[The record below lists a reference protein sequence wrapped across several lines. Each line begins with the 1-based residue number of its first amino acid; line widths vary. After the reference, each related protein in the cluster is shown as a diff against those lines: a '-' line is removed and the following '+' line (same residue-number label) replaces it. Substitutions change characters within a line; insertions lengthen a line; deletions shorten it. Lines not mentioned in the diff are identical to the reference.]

1 VFEQRIAL
9 ASSGGLERK
18 PQPRKHVKK
27 SNDIEIKS
35 EQKKN
40 ASSAKSETSP
50 LGPSVKQRMALGRA
64 LREKTPRTS
73 HAKWKPALNR
83 PDPIELL
90 KESDRGRLPEL
101 LPIRYARMRC
111 SPFGF
116 FRGAAALMAFDL
128 ARTPMTGIRVQ
139 GCGDCHVLN
148 FGGFGSPERRLVFD
162 INDFDETL
170 PAPWEWDLKRLATSI
185 VLAGGDRDESSRQ
198 CADSARQMVASYRR
212 HMRAYAHMRAIDA
225 WYSHIDP
232 EIFVYQAKTARDK
245 KHWEQIEQQARLQTA
260 EHIFPRITDVE
271 KGHIRIIDKPPLMYH
286 PPNYGKASKH
296 VRDMFHRYRLTLP
309 DERRVI
315 LDRYKIVDVARKV
328 VGVGSVGTRCA
339 VVLMMAGKNDP
350 LFLQFKE
357 AHNSVLQPYAAKSRY
372 LNQGE
377 RVVTG
382 QRMLQ
387 SASDVFLGWT
397 RDDQGHDYYFRQ
409 LRDMKMSVPLE
420 RMTKTSWQEYVE
432 VCGWVLARAH
442 ARTGDA
448 AQIGGY
454 AGKKDT
460 FDRAIAKFAIAYA
473 EQTERD
479 HEALVKA
486 IKSGRLRA
494 SNGPAV

>member
-1 VFEQRIAL
+1 
-9 ASSGGLERK
+9 
-18 PQPRKHVKK
+18 VKN
-27 SNDIEIKS
+27 SNDS
-35 EQKKN
+35 ETQSERKKN
-40 ASSAKSETSP
+40 ADNAQGASSL
-50 LGPSVKQRMALGRA
+50 LGPTVKQRMGVGRA
-64 LREKTPRTS
+64 LREKVPRTW
-73 HAKWKPALNR
+73 HAKWKPAPNR

-101 LPIRYARMRC
+101 LPIRYARMRR

-128 ARTPMTGIRVQ
+128 APTPTTGIRVQ
-139 GCGDCHVLN
+139 ACGDCHVLN

-170 PAPWEWDLKRLATSI
+170 PAPWEWDLKRLAASI
-185 VLAGGDRDESSRQ
+185 VLAGGDRSESSRQ
-198 CADSARQMVASYRR
+198 CADTVREMLASYRK
-212 HMRAYAHMRAIDA
+212 HIRAYARMRVIDA
-225 WYSHIDP
+225 WYSHIDA
-232 EIFVYQAKTARDK
+232 EIFVYEAKTARDK
-245 KHWEQIEQQARLQTA
+245 KRWEQIEQQARLQTA
-260 EHIFPRITDVE
+260 EHIFPRIADAE
-271 KGHIRIIDKPPLMYH
+271 KGHIRIIDKPPLIYH
-286 PPNYGKASKH
+286 PRNYGKASKH

-309 DERRVI
+309 EERRVI
-315 LDRYKIVDVARKV
+315 LDRYKIVDIARKI

-339 VVLMMAGKNDP
+339 VLLMMAGKNDP

-357 AHNSVLQPYAAKSRY
+357 AHNSVLEPYAARSRY

-420 RMTKTSWQEYVE
+420 QMTKTSWEEYVE

-448 AQIGGY
+448 ARIGGY

-460 FDRAIAKFAIAYA
+460 LDRAIAKFAITYA

-494 SNGPAV
+494 SNDPTVRD

>member
-1 VFEQRIAL
+1 
-9 ASSGGLERK
+9 
-18 PQPRKHVKK
+18 
-27 SNDIEIKS
+27 
-35 EQKKN
+35 
-40 ASSAKSETSP
+40 
-50 LGPSVKQRMALGRA
+50 MAAGRA
-64 LREKTPRTS
+64 LRERVPRTS
-73 HAKWKPALNR
+73 HAKWKPTPNR

-101 LPIRYARMRC
+101 IPIRYARMRR
-111 SPFGF
+111 SPFAF

-128 ARTPMTGIRVQ
+128 ARTPVTGVRVQ
-139 GCGDCHVLN
+139 ACGDCHVLN

-170 PAPWEWDLKRLATSI
+170 PAPWEWDLKRLAASI
-185 VLAGGDRDESSRQ
+185 VLAGSDRGESSRQ
-198 CADSARQMVASYRR
+198 CSDTVRQMVASYRK
-212 HMRAYAHMRAIDA
+212 HMRVYARMRAIDA
-225 WYSHIDP
+225 WYSHIDA
-232 EIFVYQAKTARDK
+232 EILVYNAKTERDK
-245 KHWEQIEQQARLQTA
+245 KRWEEIEQEARLQTA
-260 EHIFPRITDVE
+260 EHIFPRITGLE
-271 KGHIRIIDKPPLMYH
+271 KGRIRIIDKPPLMYH
-286 PPNYGKASKH
+286 PRNYGKATRH

-309 DERRVI
+309 EERRVI
-315 LDRYKIVDVARKV
+315 LDRYKIVDIARKV

-339 VVLMMAGKNDP
+339 VMLMMAEKNDP

-357 AHNSVLQPYAAKSRY
+357 AHASVLQPYTAKSRY

-397 RDDQGHDYYFRQ
+397 RDEEGHDYYFRQ

-420 RMTKTSWQEYVE
+420 RISKTCWQEYVE
-432 VCGWVLARAH
+432 VCGWVLARGH

-460 FDRAIAKFAIAYA
+460 LDRAIAKFAITYA

-479 HEALVKA
+479 HEVLVKA

-494 SNGPAV
+494 SEDPNV

>member
-1 VFEQRIAL
+1 MKNTNDIKTE
-9 ASSGGLERK
+9 SERK
-18 PQPRKHVKK
+18 RDAA
-27 SNDIEIKS
+27 NDR
-35 EQKKN
+35 
-40 ASSAKSETSP
+40 ARSS
-50 LGPSVKQRMALGRA
+50 LVGPTVKQRMAAGRA
-64 LREKTPRTS
+64 LREKVPRTS
-73 HAKWKPALNR
+73 HAKWKPTPNR

-101 LPIRYARMRC
+101 IPIRYARMRR

-128 ARTPMTGIRVQ
+128 ARTPVTGIRVQ
-139 GCGDCHVLN
+139 ACGDCHVLN

-170 PAPWEWDLKRLATSI
+170 PAPWEWDLKRLAASI
-185 VLAGGDRDESSRQ
+185 VLAGGDRGESSRQ
-198 CADSARQMVASYRR
+198 CSDTVRQMVASYRK
-212 HMRAYAHMRAIDA
+212 HMRVYARMRAIDA
-225 WYSHIDP
+225 WYSHIDA
-232 EIFVYQAKTARDK
+232 EILVYDAKTERDK
-245 KHWEQIEQQARLQTA
+245 KRWEEIEQEARLQTA
-260 EHIFPRITDVE
+260 EHIFPRITELE
-271 KGHIRIIDKPPLMYH
+271 KGRIRIIDKPPLMYH
-286 PPNYGKASKH
+286 PRNYGKATRH

-309 DERRVI
+309 EERRVI
-315 LDRYKIVDVARKV
+315 LDRYKIIDIARKV

-339 VVLMMAGKNDP
+339 VMLMMAEKNDP

-357 AHNSVLQPYAAKSRY
+357 AHASVLQPYTAKSRY

-397 RDDQGHDYYFRQ
+397 RDDEGHDYYFRQ

-420 RMTKTSWQEYVE
+420 RITKTCWQEYVE
-432 VCGWVLARAH
+432 VCGWVLARGH

-448 AQIGGY
+448 AKIGGY

-460 FDRAIAKFAIAYA
+460 LDRAIAKFAITYA

-479 HEALVKA
+479 HEVLVKA

-494 SNGPAV
+494 SEDPNV

>member
-1 VFEQRIAL
+1 VKNTNDIKTESERKRDAANDRG
-9 ASSGGLERK
+9 ASSLR
-18 PQPRKHVKK
+18 
-27 SNDIEIKS
+27 
-35 EQKKN
+35 
-40 ASSAKSETSP
+40 
-50 LGPSVKQRMALGRA
+50 GPTVKQRMAAGRA
-64 LREKTPRTS
+64 LREKVPRTS
-73 HAKWKPALNR
+73 HAKWKPPPNR

-101 LPIRYARMRC
+101 IPIRYARMRR

-128 ARTPMTGIRVQ
+128 ARTPVTGIRVQ
-139 GCGDCHVLN
+139 ACGDCHVLN

-170 PAPWEWDLKRLATSI
+170 PAPWEWDLKRLAASI
-185 VLAGGDRDESSRQ
+185 VLAGGDRGESSRQ
-198 CADSARQMVASYRR
+198 CSDTVRQMVASYRK
-212 HMRAYAHMRAIDA
+212 HMRVYARMRAIDA
-225 WYSHIDP
+225 WYSHIDA
-232 EIFVYQAKTARDK
+232 EILVYDAKTTRDK
-245 KHWEQIEQQARLQTA
+245 KRWEEIEQEARLQTA
-260 EHIFPRITDVE
+260 EHIFPRITDLE
-271 KGHIRIIDKPPLMYH
+271 KGRIRIIDKPPLMYH
-286 PPNYGKASKH
+286 PRNYGKATRH

-309 DERRVI
+309 EERRVI
-315 LDRYKIVDVARKV
+315 LDRYKIVDIARKV

-339 VVLMMAGKNDP
+339 VMLMMAEKNDP

-357 AHNSVLQPYAAKSRY
+357 AHASVLQPYTAKSRY

-397 RDDQGHDYYFRQ
+397 RDNEGHDYYFRQ

-420 RMTKTSWQEYVE
+420 RITKTCWQEYVE
-432 VCGWVLARAH
+432 ICGWVLARGH

-460 FDRAIAKFAIAYA
+460 LDRAIAKFAISYA

-479 HEALVKA
+479 HEVLVKA

-494 SNGPAV
+494 SEDPNV

>member
-1 VFEQRIAL
+1 MCVNSGEQ
-9 ASSGGLERK
+9 SSVKNTGTSRKKSERK
-18 PQPRKHVKK
+18 K
-27 SNDIEIKS
+27 SAANTRAEWS
-35 EQKKN
+35 LL
-40 ASSAKSETSP
+40 APT
-50 LGPSVKQRMALGRA
+50 VKQRMAAGKA
-64 LREKTPRTS
+64 LREKVQRTL
-73 HAKWKPALNR
+73 HAKWIPSANR

-90 KESDRGRLPEL
+90 KNSDRGRLPEL
-101 LPIRYARMRC
+101 LPIRYARMRR

-128 ARTPMTGIRVQ
+128 SRTPSTHIRVQ
-139 GCGDCHVLN
+139 ACGDCHILN

-185 VLAGGDRDESSRQ
+185 VLAGGDRGESTQQ
-198 CADSARQMVASYRR
+198 CGEIVRRMVASYRQ
-212 HMRAYAHMRAIDA
+212 HMRAYARMRAIDA
-225 WYSHIDP
+225 WYSQIDA
-232 EIFVYQAKTARDK
+232 EIFVYEAKTATDK
-245 KHWEQIEQQARLQTA
+245 KRWVQIERQARSQTA

-271 KGHIRIIDKPPLMYH
+271 RGRIRIIDKPPLMYH
-286 PPNYGKASKH
+286 PRNYGKASNH
-296 VRDMFHRYRLTLP
+296 IRSMFHRYTLTLP
-309 DERRVI
+309 EERRVI
-315 LDRYKIVDVARKV
+315 LDRYKIVDIARKV

-339 VVLMMAGKNDP
+339 VMLMMAGKNDP

-357 AHNSVLQPYAAKSRY
+357 AHASVLQPYSAKSRY
-372 LNQGE
+372 RNQGE

-397 RDDQGHDYYFRQ
+397 RDDEGHDYYFRQ
-409 LRDMKMSVPLE
+409 LRDMKMSVSLE
-420 RMTKTSWQEYVE
+420 QMTKTNWMEYVE

-460 FDRAIAKFAIAYA
+460 LDRAIAKFAIAYA

-479 HEALVKA
+479 HAALVKA

-494 SNGPAV
+494 SNEGDL

>member
-1 VFEQRIAL
+1 VKNTNDIKTK
-9 ASSGGLERK
+9 SERK
-18 PQPRKHVKK
+18 KKVANPR
-27 SNDIEIKS
+27 S
-35 EQKKN
+35 EF
-40 ASSAKSETSP
+40 SL
-50 LGPSVKQRMALGRA
+50 LGSTLKQRMALGRA
-64 LREKTPRTS
+64 LREKVPRTS
-73 HAKWKPALNR
+73 QAKWKPAPNR

-101 LPIRYARMRC
+101 LPIRYARMRR

-128 ARTPMTGIRVQ
+128 ARTPVTGIRVQ
-139 GCGDCHVLN
+139 ACGDCHVLN

-170 PAPWEWDLKRLATSI
+170 PAPWEWDLKRLAASV
-185 VLAGGDRDESSRQ
+185 VLAGGDIGESSRQ
-198 CADSARQMVASYRR
+198 CADTVRQMVASYRK
-212 HMRAYAHMRAIDA
+212 HMRAYARMRAIDA
-225 WYSHIDP
+225 WYSHIDA
-232 EIFVYQAKTARDK
+232 EIFVYEAKTARDK
-245 KHWEQIEQQARLQTA
+245 KRWGQIEQQARLQTA
-260 EHIFPRITDVE
+260 EHIFPRITNVE
-271 KGHIRIIDKPPLMYH
+271 KGNIRIIDKPPLMYH
-286 PPNYGKASKH
+286 PRNYGKSSKH

-309 DERRVI
+309 EERRVI
-315 LDRYKIVDVARKV
+315 LDRYKIVDIARKV
-328 VGVGSVGTRCA
+328 VGIGSVGTRCA
-339 VVLMMAGKNDP
+339 VMLMMAGKNDP

-357 AHNSVLQPYAAKSRY
+357 AHASVLQPYTAKSRY

-397 RDDQGHDYYFRQ
+397 RDEDGHDYYFRQ

-420 RMTKTSWQEYVE
+420 RMTKTDWQEYVE
-432 VCGWVLARAH
+432 VCGWVLARGH

-460 FDRAIAKFAIAYA
+460 LDRAIATFAITYA

-494 SNGPAV
+494 SNDAV

>member
-1 VFEQRIAL
+1 
-9 ASSGGLERK
+9 
-18 PQPRKHVKK
+18 
-27 SNDIEIKS
+27 
-35 EQKKN
+35 
-40 ASSAKSETSP
+40 
-50 LGPSVKQRMALGRA
+50 
-64 LREKTPRTS
+64 
-73 HAKWKPALNR
+73 
-83 PDPIELL
+83 
-90 KESDRGRLPEL
+90 
-101 LPIRYARMRC
+101 
-111 SPFGF
+111 
-116 FRGAAALMAFDL
+116 MAFDL
-128 ARTPMTGIRVQ
+128 ARTPATGIRVQ
-139 GCGDCHVLN
+139 ACGDCHLLN

-170 PAPWEWDLKRLATSI
+170 PAPWEWDLKRLAASV
-185 VLAGGDRDESSRQ
+185 VLAGGDRGESSRRS
-198 CADSARQMVASYRR
+198 ADTVRQMVASYRK
-212 HMRAYAHMRAIDA
+212 HMRAYARMRAIDA
-225 WYSHIDP
+225 WYSHIDA
-232 EIFVYQAKTARDK
+232 EIFVYEAKTARDK
-245 KHWEQIEQQARLQTA
+245 RRWEQIEQQARLQTA

-271 KGHIRIIDKPPLMYH
+271 KGHIRIVDRPPLMYH
-286 PPNYGKASKH
+286 PRNYGKASKH

-309 DERRVI
+309 EERRVI
-315 LDRYKIVDVARKV
+315 LDRYKIVDIARKV

-357 AHNSVLQPYAAKSRY
+357 AHASVLQPYAAKSRY

-397 RDDQGHDYYFRQ
+397 RDEEGHDYYFRQ
-409 LRDMKMSVPLE
+409 LRDMKMSVSLGQ
-420 RMTKTSWQEYVE
+420 MTKSNWQEYVK

-460 FDRAIAKFAIAYA
+460 LDRAIAKFAITYA

-486 IKSGRLRA
+486 IKAGRIRA
-494 SNGPAV
+494 SNEDIA

>member
-1 VFEQRIAL
+1 VKNTNDIKTE
-9 ASSGGLERK
+9 SERK
-18 PQPRKHVKK
+18 RDAA
-27 SNDIEIKS
+27 NDR
-35 EQKKN
+35 
-40 ASSAKSETSP
+40 ARSS
-50 LGPSVKQRMALGRA
+50 LVGPTVKQRMAAGRA
-64 LREKTPRTS
+64 LREKVPRTS
-73 HAKWKPALNR
+73 HAKWKPTPNR

-101 LPIRYARMRC
+101 IPIRYARMRR

-128 ARTPMTGIRVQ
+128 ARTPVTGIRVQ
-139 GCGDCHVLN
+139 ACGDCHVLN

-170 PAPWEWDLKRLATSI
+170 PAPWEWDLKRLAASI
-185 VLAGGDRDESSRQ
+185 VLAGGDRGESSRQ
-198 CADSARQMVASYRR
+198 CSDTVRQMVASYRK
-212 HMRAYAHMRAIDA
+212 HMRVYARMRAIDA
-225 WYSHIDP
+225 WYSHIDA
-232 EIFVYQAKTARDK
+232 EILVYDAKTERDK
-245 KHWEQIEQQARLQTA
+245 KRWEEIEQEARLQTA
-260 EHIFPRITDVE
+260 EHIFPRITELE
-271 KGHIRIIDKPPLMYH
+271 KGRIRIIDKPPLMYH
-286 PPNYGKASKH
+286 PRNYGKATRH

-309 DERRVI
+309 EERRVI
-315 LDRYKIVDVARKV
+315 LDRYKIIDIARKV

-339 VVLMMAGKNDP
+339 VMLMMAEKNDP

-357 AHNSVLQPYAAKSRY
+357 AHASVLQPYTAKSRY

-397 RDDQGHDYYFRQ
+397 RDDEGHDYYFRQ

-420 RMTKTSWQEYVE
+420 RITKTCWQEYVE
-432 VCGWVLARAH
+432 VCGWVLARGH

-448 AQIGGY
+448 AKIGGY

-460 FDRAIAKFAIAYA
+460 LDRAIAKFAITYA

-479 HEALVKA
+479 HEVLVKA

-494 SNGPAV
+494 SEDPNV

>member
-1 VFEQRIAL
+1 MKNTNDIKTESERKRDAANDRG
-9 ASSGGLERK
+9 ASSL
-18 PQPRKHVKK
+18 V
-27 SNDIEIKS
+27 
-35 EQKKN
+35 
-40 ASSAKSETSP
+40 
-50 LGPSVKQRMALGRA
+50 GPTVKQRMAAGRA
-64 LREKTPRTS
+64 LREKVPRAS
-73 HAKWKPALNR
+73 HAKWKPTPNR

-101 LPIRYARMRC
+101 LPIRYARMRR

-128 ARTPMTGIRVQ
+128 ARTPVTGIRVQ
-139 GCGDCHVLN
+139 ACGDCHVLN

-170 PAPWEWDLKRLATSI
+170 PAPWEWDLKRLAASI
-185 VLAGGDRDESSRQ
+185 VLAGGDRGESSRQ
-198 CADSARQMVASYRR
+198 CSDTVRQMVASYRK
-212 HMRAYAHMRAIDA
+212 HMRVYARMRAIDA
-225 WYSHIDP
+225 WYSHIDA
-232 EIFVYQAKTARDK
+232 EILVYDAKTARDK
-245 KHWEQIEQQARLQTA
+245 KRWEEIEQEARLQTA
-260 EHIFPRITDVE
+260 EHIFPRITDLE
-271 KGHIRIIDKPPLMYH
+271 KGRIRIIDKLPLMYH
-286 PPNYGKASKH
+286 PRNYGKASRH

-309 DERRVI
+309 EERRVI
-315 LDRYKIVDVARKV
+315 LDRYQIVDIARKV

-339 VVLMMAGKNDP
+339 VMLMMAGKNDP

-357 AHNSVLQPYAAKSRY
+357 AHASVLQPYTAKSRY

-397 RDDQGHDYYFRQ
+397 RDDEGHDYYFRQ

-420 RMTKTSWQEYVE
+420 RITKTCWQEYVE
-432 VCGWVLARAH
+432 VCGWVLARGH

-460 FDRAIAKFAIAYA
+460 LDRAIAKFAIRYA
-473 EQTERD
+473 GQTERD
-479 HEALVKA
+479 HEVLVKA

-494 SNGPAV
+494 SEDPNV